1 MNIADKIVQI
11 EKRLA
16 EIEKDLKAL
25 KMKDMVRGS
34 GNIRL
39 NGELIVDKS
48 AKISEILNRLDAL
61 EI

>member
-11 EKRLA
+11 EKRLT

-48 AKISEILNRLDAL
+48 AKVSEILNRLDAL
-61 EI
+61 EV